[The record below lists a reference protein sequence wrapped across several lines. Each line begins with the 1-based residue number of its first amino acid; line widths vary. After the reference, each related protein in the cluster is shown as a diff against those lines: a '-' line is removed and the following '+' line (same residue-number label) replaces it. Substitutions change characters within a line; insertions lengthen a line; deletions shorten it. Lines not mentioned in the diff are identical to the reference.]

1 MDPYIEACNLWGDFH
16 SHLIEKIYDA
26 LAVAAPERY
35 VVRTGE
41 RSYVVLVGAEGKDR
55 YPFVPD
61 VRVYAPQ
68 PRGAGSGRG
77 TAVAEP
83 PPGPIPMRPF
93 IEEEYRETFVEVC
106 DAEHD
111 NRLVTCAEVLSLSNK
126 LPGTPGWD
134 LYQRKRQG
142 LLLGD
147 ANFVEIDLLRGGQR
161 MPMLDP
167 WPECLY
173 TLMTARPHSV
183 PRCLVWPA
191 SFQAPLPE
199 ILVPL
204 LRPDA
209 DIGLDLQAMVDAI
222 YLRSRY
228 DRSIDY
234 SRPLAPPLGPEQAG
248 WVAERLRAAVTPPPP
263 APPRSRRPRRR

>member
-26 LAVAAPERY
+26 LADAAPERY

-41 RSYVVLVGAEGKDR
+41 RSYVVLIGAEDKDR
-55 YPFVPD
+55 YPFLPD
-61 VRVYAPQ
+61 VRVYAP
-68 PRGAGSGRG
+68 PARGAGAGRG

-106 DAEHD
+106 DAGHD
-111 NRLVTCAEVLSLSNK
+111 NRLVTCVEVLSPSNK
-126 LPGTPGWD
+126 QPGTPGWD

-147 ANFVEIDLLRGGQR
+147 ANFVEIDLLRGGKR
-161 MPMLDP
+161 MPMLDA
-167 WPECLY
+167 WPDCPY

-183 PRCLVWPA
+183 PRCLVWQA

-199 ILVPL
+199 LPVPL

-209 DIGLDLQAMVDAI
+209 DIRLDLQAMVDVI
-222 YLRSRY
+222 YTRSRY

-234 SRPLAPPLGPEQAG
+234 SRPLDPPLTGEQAG
-248 WVAERLRAAVTPPPP
+248 WVAERLRATTTSP
-263 APPRSRRPRRR
+263 ATPPRSRRPRRR